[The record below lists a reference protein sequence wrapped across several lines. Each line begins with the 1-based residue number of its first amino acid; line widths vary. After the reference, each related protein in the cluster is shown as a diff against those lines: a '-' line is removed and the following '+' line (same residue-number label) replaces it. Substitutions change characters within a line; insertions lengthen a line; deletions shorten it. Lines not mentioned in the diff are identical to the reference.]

1 MASSAAGS
9 GVRRLTRE
17 TRCVAPSPP
26 LSRLEAAL
34 RRAARDLDDLG
45 RRWALVGALA
55 VSARAEPRFTR
66 DIDLVVAVSSDD
78 DAERLVRDLQARGYL
93 VQAIVEQEATR
104 RLATARLTPPDED
117 ETSVV
122 LDALF
127 ASSGIE
133 SEIASESETL
143 EVLPDLQIP
152 VATTGHLIAL
162 KILARDDRTRPQD
175 RVDLVAL
182 VTAATPADV
191 EQARRAIALIAGR
204 GFHRGKDLAAD
215 LEQFLATQRPPA
227 R

>member
-175 RVDLVAL
+175 RVDLVA
-182 VTAATPADV
+182 P
-191 EQARRAIALIAGR
+191 
-204 GFHRGKDLAAD
+204 
-215 LEQFLATQRPPA
+215 
-227 R
+227 

>member
-1 MASSAAGS
+1 
-9 GVRRLTRE
+9 
-17 TRCVAPSPP
+17 
-26 LSRLEAAL
+26 
-34 RRAARDLDDLG
+34 
-45 RRWALVGALA
+45 
-55 VSARAEPRFTR
+55 
-66 DIDLVVAVSSDD
+66 
-78 DAERLVRDLQARGYL
+78 
-93 VQAIVEQEATR
+93 
-104 RLATARLTPPDED
+104 
-117 ETSVV
+117 V

-175 RVDLVAL
+175 RVDRVAL

-191 EQARRAIALIAGR
+191 EQARRALALITGR